1 MVNSFI
7 HSGCVKGIIMDV
19 RIPPHN
25 LDAEKA
31 VLGALLTN
39 GSNSGAVVDTVTSIL
54 KSEDFYRDAHRI
66 IYDAI
71 LEIVHA
77 NKTADFI
84 TVGEELDRR
93 KRLDA
98 VGGLAYI
105 TSLANESVSYNV
117 EEHAKI
123 ISEKAQLRRLID
135 AGNKIVGMTY
145 AGEDEPTTIL
155 NKAEQMVLD
164 VSGQT
169 QSESSF
175 APISEIVLSNLD
187 KLNALQ
193 QHDGAITGVP
203 TGFKDVDHVFN
214 GLQKSDLILVAA
226 RPAMGKTAFTLNIAQ
241 NVTMLYDK
249 TVAFFSL
256 EMGKEQLV
264 ARILSSVAGVS
275 SEKLRRAYNMDPT
288 DWEKVIAAAD
298 RMSKAKLFIDDTPG
312 LTVQDMRSKLR
323 RLKVE
328 HGLDLVIVDY
338 IQLMQGRNSGKGS
351 ENRQQE
357 VSEISRNLKLIAREF
372 KVPLIA
378 LSQLSRS
385 VESRPDKRPVLSDLR
400 ESGSLEQDAD
410 IVIFL
415 YRDKYYDEN
424 SEMGDKAEVLIRKHR
439 NGAVGSVKLLFIG
452 ELTRFL
458 DTVDE
463 NRVGPEQ

>member
-1 MVNSFI
+1 
-7 HSGCVKGIIMDV
+7 MDV

-145 AGEDEPTTIL
+145 AGEDEPTAIL

-203 TGFKDVDHVFN
+203 TGFKDVDHIFN

-275 SEKLRRAYNMDPT
+275 SEKLRRANMDPA

-298 RMSKAKLFIDDTPG
+298 RMSKAQLFIDDTPG

-338 IQLMQGRNSGKGS
+338 IQLMQGRNGGKGS

-372 KVPLIA
+372 NVPLIA
-378 LSQLSRS
+378 LSQLSRG

-463 NRVGPEQ
+463 DRVGPEQ

>member
-241 NVTMLYDK
+241 NVTMMYDK

-275 SEKLRRAYNMDPT
+275 SEKLRRANMKNE

-372 KVPLIA
+372 NVPLIA

-424 SEMGDKAEVLIRKHR
+424 SEKGDNAEVLIRKHR
-439 NGAVGSVKLLFIG
+439 NGSVGTVELRFIG
-452 ELTRFL
+452 EFTQFR
-458 DTVDE
+458 DAAYKDM
-463 NRVGPEQ
+463 GPEQ

>member
-1 MVNSFI
+1 
-7 HSGCVKGIIMDV
+7 MDV

-39 GSNSGAVVDTVTSIL
+39 GFNSGAVVDTVTSIL

-145 AGEDEPTTIL
+145 AGEDEPTAIL

-193 QHDGAITGVP
+193 QHAGAITGVP

-264 ARILSSVAGVS
+264 GRILSSVAGVS
-275 SEKLRRAYNMDPT
+275 SEKLRRANMDPA

-298 RMSKAKLFIDDTPG
+298 RMSKSKLFIDDTPG

-338 IQLMQGRNSGKGS
+338 IQLMQGRNGGKGS

-372 KVPLIA
+372 NVPLIA

-463 NRVGPEQ
+463 DRVGPEQ

>member
-7 HSGCVKGIIMDV
+7 LSGFIKGIIMDV

-145 AGEDEPTTIL
+145 AGEDEPTAIL

-175 APISEIVLSNLD
+175 APIGEVVLSNLD

-264 ARILSSVAGVS
+264 GRILSSVAGVS
-275 SEKLRRAYNMDPT
+275 SEKLRRANMDPV

-298 RMSKAKLFIDDTPG
+298 RMSKSKLFIDDTPG

-372 KVPLIA
+372 NVPLIA

-424 SEMGDKAEVLIRKHR
+424 SEKGRQRRSPH
-439 NGAVGSVKLLFIG
+439 S
-452 ELTRFL
+452 
-458 DTVDE
+458 
-463 NRVGPEQ
+463 

>member
-275 SEKLRRAYNMDPT
+275 SEKLRRAYNMDPA

-372 KVPLIA
+372 NVPLIA
-378 LSQLSRS
+378 LSQLSRG

-424 SEMGDKAEVLIRKHR
+424 SEKGDNAEVLIRKHR
-439 NGAVGSVKLLFIG
+439 NGSVGTVELQFVG
-452 ELTRFL
+452 EFTQFRDVEFR
-458 DTVDE
+458 DM
-463 NRVGPEQ
+463 GPEQ

>member
-1 MVNSFI
+1 MCEGDYHGCT
-7 HSGCVKGIIMDV
+7 HST
-19 RIPPHN
+19 HN

-241 NVTMLYDK
+241 NVTMMYDK

-275 SEKLRRAYNMDPT
+275 SEKLRRANMDPA

-328 HGLDLVIVDY
+328 HGLDLV
-338 IQLMQGRNSGKGS
+338 
-351 ENRQQE
+351 
-357 VSEISRNLKLIAREF
+357 
-372 KVPLIA
+372 
-378 LSQLSRS
+378 
-385 VESRPDKRPVLSDLR
+385 ESST
-400 ESGSLEQDAD
+400 
-410 IVIFL
+410 IF
-415 YRDKYYDEN
+415 
-424 SEMGDKAEVLIRKHR
+424 S
-439 NGAVGSVKLLFIG
+439 
-452 ELTRFL
+452 
-458 DTVDE
+458 
-463 NRVGPEQ
+463 

>member
-7 HSGCVKGIIMDV
+7 HSGFVKGIIMDV

-105 TSLANESVSYNV
+105 TSLANEAVSYNV

-145 AGEDEPTTIL
+145 AGEDEPTAIL

-175 APISEIVLSNLD
+175 APIGEVVLSNLD

-264 ARILSSVAGVS
+264 GRILSSVAGVS
-275 SEKLRRAYNMDPT
+275 SEKLRRANMDPA

-298 RMSKAKLFIDDTPG
+298 RMSKSKLFIDDTPG

-338 IQLMQGRNSGKGS
+338 IQLMQGRNGGKGS

-372 KVPLIA
+372 NVPLIA

-463 NRVGPEQ
+463 DRVGPEQ

>member
-145 AGEDEPTTIL
+145 AGEDEPTAIL

-203 TGFKDVDHVFN
+203 TGFKDVDHIFN

-372 KVPLIA
+372 NVPLIA

-424 SEMGDKAEVLIRKHR
+424 SEKGDNAEVLIRKHR
-439 NGAVGSVKLLFIG
+439 NGSVGTVELRFVG
-452 ELTRFL
+452 EFTQFKDVEFR
-458 DTVDE
+458 DM
-463 NRVGPEQ
+463 GPEQ

>member
-275 SEKLRRAYNMDPT
+275 SEKLRRANMDPA

-351 ENRQQE
+351 ENSQQE

-372 KVPLIA
+372 NVPLIA
-378 LSQLSRS
+378 LSQLSRG

-424 SEMGDKAEVLIRKHR
+424 SEKGDNAEVLIRKHR
-439 NGAVGSVKLLFIG
+439 NGSVGTVELRFIG
-452 ELTRFL
+452 EFPQFKDVEFRAM
-458 DTVDE
+458 
-463 NRVGPEQ
+463 RPQQ

>member
-1 MVNSFI
+1 
-7 HSGCVKGIIMDV
+7 MDV

-145 AGEDEPTTIL
+145 AGEDEPTAIL

-175 APISEIVLSNLD
+175 APIGEVVLSNLD

-264 ARILSSVAGVS
+264 GRILSSVAGVS
-275 SEKLRRAYNMDPT
+275 SEKLRRANMDPT

-298 RMSKAKLFIDDTPG
+298 RMSKSKLFIDDTPG

-372 KVPLIA
+372 NVPLIA

-415 YRDKYYDEN
+415 YPDKY
-424 SEMGDKAEVLIRKHR
+424 
-439 NGAVGSVKLLFIG
+439 
-452 ELTRFL
+452 
-458 DTVDE
+458 
-463 NRVGPEQ
+463 

>member
-39 GSNSGAVVDTVTSIL
+39 GSNMGAVVDTVTSIL

-145 AGEDEPTTIL
+145 AGEDEPTAIL

-175 APISEIVLSNLD
+175 AAIGEVVLSNLD

-203 TGFKDVDHVFN
+203 TGFKDVDHIFN

-264 ARILSSVAGVS
+264 GRILSSVAGVS
-275 SEKLRRAYNMDPT
+275 SEKLRRANMDPA

-298 RMSKAKLFIDDTPG
+298 RMSKSKLFIDDTPG

-372 KVPLIA
+372 NVPVIA

-424 SEMGDKAEVLIRKHR
+424 SEKGDNAEVLIRKNR
-439 NGAVGSVKLLFIG
+439 NGSV
-452 ELTRFL
+452 
-458 DTVDE
+458 
-463 NRVGPEQ
+463 

>member
-145 AGEDEPTTIL
+145 AGEDEPTAIL
-155 NKAEQMVLD
+155 NKAEQMILD

-372 KVPLIA
+372 NVPLIA

-424 SEMGDKAEVLIRKHR
+424 SEKGDNAEVLIRKHR
-439 NGAVGSVKLLFIG
+439 NGSVGTVELRFVG
-452 ELTRFL
+452 EFTQFKDVEFR
-458 DTVDE
+458 DM
-463 NRVGPEQ
+463 GPEQ

>member
-145 AGEDEPTTIL
+145 AGEDEPTAIL
-155 NKAEQMVLD
+155 NKAEQMILD

-203 TGFKDVDHVFN
+203 TGFKDVDHIFN

-264 ARILSSVAGVS
+264 GRILSSVAGVS
-275 SEKLRRAYNMDPT
+275 SEKLRRANMDPA

-298 RMSKAKLFIDDTPG
+298 RMSKSKLFIDDTPG

-372 KVPLIA
+372 NVPLIA

-424 SEMGDKAEVLIRKHR
+424 SEKGDNAEVLIRKHR
-439 NGAVGSVKLLFIG
+439 NGSVGTVELRFVG
-452 ELTRFL
+452 EFTQFKDVEFR
-458 DTVDE
+458 DM
-463 NRVGPEQ
+463 GPEQ

>member
-1 MVNSFI
+1 
-7 HSGCVKGIIMDV
+7 MDV

-145 AGEDEPTTIL
+145 AGEDEPTAIL

-175 APISEIVLSNLD
+175 APIGEVVLSNLD

-264 ARILSSVAGVS
+264 GRILSSVAGVS
-275 SEKLRRAYNMDPT
+275 SEKLRRANMDPA

-298 RMSKAKLFIDDTPG
+298 RMSKSKLFIDDTPG

-372 KVPLIA
+372 NVPLIA

-424 SEMGDKAEVLIRKHR
+424 SEMGDEAEVLIRKHR
-439 NGAVGSVKLLFIG
+439 NGAVGTVSLLFKG

-458 DTVDE
+458 DTVDDDK
-463 NRVGPEQ
+463 VGPEQ

>member
-7 HSGCVKGIIMDV
+7 HSGFIKGIIMDV

-145 AGEDEPTTIL
+145 AGEDEPTAIL

-175 APISEIVLSNLD
+175 AAIGDVVLSNLD

-264 ARILSSVAGVS
+264 GRILSSVAGVS
-275 SEKLRRAYNMDPT
+275 SEKLRRANMDPA

-298 RMSKAKLFIDDTPG
+298 RMSKSKLFIDDTPG

-372 KVPLIA
+372 NVPLIA

-463 NRVGPEQ
+463 ERVGPEQ